1 MTADSRTS
9 SGFQDRAADLAPALA
24 VLVFHLAFLPG
35 YGVFRD
41 ELYYMA
47 CGRRPAWGYVDHPPL
62 VAWVAWLVAQLAGES
77 HLVLR
82 VVAALAMAASVWL
95 AGRTA
100 AAMGGG
106 AFARALAALA
116 TGFVPIALSL
126 ASVYSMNVFDL
137 LFWALLSWILV
148 RALSGGPERLWLLF
162 GAVAGLGLL
171 NKISVLYLGAGLVA
185 GLVLARRFD
194 VFRSRHFWAGGA
206 IAFAALP
213 ARTSCGSTRTAG
225 PRSSS
230 WRTPAARRWSRSRRS
245 ASCWAR
251 STRRCRSRGCGSWG
265 WRGCSWRRRAAR
277 LQALGFAFLGVV
289 AVLALAGGKPY
300 YLAAAYS
307 LAFAAGACAVEGWTT
322 GRARP
327 LRVVAAVVVLG
338 LGLLAAPLARPV
350 LREDALVRY
359 AAALGEKPGT
369 DERNAVGRLNQ
380 FFADMHGWR
389 DLAEAT
395 ARVVRELPAS
405 DRAGLCVFGQNYGEA
420 GAIEYF
426 DRQLDLPPAISSHNN
441 YWLWGAER
449 CSGRVLVVIGG
460 RRERLAELFEQV
472 DERGVSH
479 CQDCMPYENGLSIW
493 VVRGPRRPLAEIWPQ
508 IKRFI

>member
-1 MTADSRTS
+1 MTADSRA
-9 SGFQDRAADLAPALA
+9 SGGLLDRAADLVPALA
-24 VLVFHLAFLPG
+24 VLGFHLALLPG

-41 ELYYMA
+41 ELYYIA

-82 VVAALAMAASVWL
+82 AVSALVMAASVWL

-106 AFARALAALA
+106 AFARALAGLA

-126 ASVYSMNVFDL
+126 ASIYSMNVFDL
-137 LFWALLSWILV
+137 FFWALLSWILV
-148 RALSGGPERLWLLF
+148 RVLAGGPDRLWLLF

-194 VFRSRHFWAGGA
+194 VFRSRAFWLGGVL
-206 IAFAALP
+206 AFAIFLPHLLWQHAHGWPTLEFMANARNEKMVPLSPLGFLLGALDQTLP
-213 ARTSCGSTRTAG
+213 VAWLWLAG
-225 PRSSS
+225 VA
-230 WRTPAARRWSRSRRS
+230 WLVAARS
-245 ASCWAR
+245 A
-251 STRRCRSRGCGSWG
+251 
-265 WRGCSWRRRAAR
+265 AALR
-277 LQALGFAFLGVV
+277 ALGFAFVI
-289 AVLALAGGKPY
+289 VLAILATAGGKPY

-307 LAFAAGACAVEGWTT
+307 LAFAAGAVAVEGWTA
-322 GRARP
+322 GRLRP
-327 LRVVAAVVVLG
+327 LRVVAVLVVVG
-338 LGLLAAPLARPV
+338 LGLLAAPLALPV
-350 LREDALVRY
+350 LSEDTLVRY
-359 AAALGEKPGT
+359 AQALGEKPGT

-389 DLAEAT
+389 ELAEAA
-395 ARVVRELPAS
+395 ARVVHALPAS
-405 DRAGLCVFGQNYGEA
+405 DRDGLCVFGQNYGEA

-426 DRQLDLPPAISSHNN
+426 GPRLELPPAISSHNN
-441 YWLWGAER
+441 YWLWGPGR
-449 CSGRVLVVIGG
+449 CSGRVVVVIGG
-460 RRERLAELFEQV
+460 RRERLLEMFEQV
-472 DERGVSH
+472 EERGRSR
-479 CQDCMPYENGLSIW
+479 CRDCMPYENELPIW
-493 VVRGPRRPLAEIWPQ
+493 VVRGPRRPLGEIWPQ

>member
-1 MTADSRTS
+1 MRRVRE
-9 SGFQDRAADLAPALA
+9 RAADLAPALA
-24 VLVFHLAFLPG
+24 VLAFHLALLPG

-82 VVAALAMAASVWL
+82 AISALVMAATVWL

-106 AFARALAALA
+106 LFARALAGLA

-126 ASVYSMNVFDL
+126 ASIYSMNVFDL

-148 RALSGGPERLWLLF
+148 RALTGGPQHLWLAF

-171 NKISVLYLGAGLVA
+171 NKISVLYLGAGLA
-185 GLVLARRFD
+185 GGLVLARRFD
-194 VFRSRHFWAGGA
+194 VIRSRAFWLGGA
-206 IAFAALP
+206 LALVIFLPHVLWQQLHGWPTLEFMANARNEKMVPLPPVGFLLGALGQTLPFAWLWLVGVAWLLG
-213 ARTSCGSTRTAG
+213 ARK
-225 PRSSS
+225 
-230 WRTPAARRWSRSRRS
+230 ARPLRP
-245 ASCWAR
+245 
-251 STRRCRSRGCGSWG
+251 
-265 WRGCSWRRRAAR
+265 
-277 LQALGFAFLGVV
+277 LGFAFLI
-289 AVLALAGGKPY
+289 VLAILAAAGGKPY

-307 LAFAAGACAVEGWTT
+307 LAFAAGAVAVEGWTA
-322 GRARP
+322 GRMRP
-327 LRVVAAVVVLG
+327 LRAVAWLAAVG

-350 LREDALVRY
+350 LSEDALARY
-359 AAALGEKPGT
+359 AEALGERPGT
-369 DERNAVGRLNQ
+369 DERHAVGRLSQ

-389 DLAEAT
+389 ELAEAT
-395 ARVVRELPAS
+395 ARVVHALPAG
-405 DRAGLCVFGQNYGEA
+405 DRDGLCVFGQNYGEA

-426 DRQLDLPPAISSHNN
+426 GPRLELPPAISSHNN
-441 YWLWGAER
+441 YWLWGPGR
-449 CSGRVLVVIGG
+449 CSGRVVVVIGG
-460 RRERLAELFEQV
+460 GRDRLAEAFEQV
-472 DERGVSH
+472 EEGGRFH
-479 CQDCMPYENGLSIW
+479 CRDCMPYENDLPIW
-493 VVRGPRRPLAEIWPQ
+493 VVRGPRRPLGEIWPQ